1 MNRVG
6 TVTYFISAWNY
17 DMVAPATVEPSVVCA
32 AR

>member
-6 TVTYFISAWNY
+6 AVTYFISAWNY
-17 DMVAPATVEPSVVCA
+17 DMAAPATVEPYVVCA